1 MIRASFTRTEDKT
14 FLFKV
19 DGHAG
24 QDDSGHDIVCS
35 AASILAY
42 TLAQTMR
49 YIEFEDGFEVNP
61 VIHLSEGKATILVRP
76 TEKFEGEVMQSFFT
90 IEVGFSLLEQNY
102 PQYVELK
109 QFSENNKGESL

>member
-1 MIRASFTRTEDKT
+1 MIQVSFTRTEDKT
-14 FLFKV
+14 LLFKI

-24 QDDSGHDIVCS
+24 QDNSGHDIVCS

-49 YIEFEDGFEVNP
+49 YIEEQDGFELKPIIQLN
-61 VIHLSEGKATILVRP
+61 EGKAIVLVRP
-76 TEKFEGEVMQSFFT
+76 REKYEGEVMQSFFT
-90 IEVGFSLLEQNY
+90 IEVGYSLLAQNY

-109 QFSENNKGESL
+109 MFGKV

>member
-1 MIRASFTRTEDKT
+1 MIQVSFTRTEDKT
-14 FLFKV
+14 LLFKI

-24 QDDSGHDIVCS
+24 QDNSGHDIVCS

-49 YIEFEDGFEVNP
+49 YIEEQDGFELKPIIQLN
-61 VIHLSEGKATILVRP
+61 EGKAIVLVRP
-76 TEKFEGEVMQSFFT
+76 REKYEGEVMQTFFT
-90 IEVGFSLLEQNY
+90 IEVGFSLLAQNY

-109 QFSENNKGESL
+109 QFGQA